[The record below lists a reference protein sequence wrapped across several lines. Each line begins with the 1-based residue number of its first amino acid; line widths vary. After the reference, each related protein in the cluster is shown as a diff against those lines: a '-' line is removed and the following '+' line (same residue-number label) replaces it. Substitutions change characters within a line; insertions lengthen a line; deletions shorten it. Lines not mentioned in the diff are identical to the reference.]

1 MQIVDSNFT
10 DFDKFVKISNEEGI
24 LALINKPITW
34 TSFDVVNKLRYA
46 SKVKKVGHAGTLDP
60 LAEGLV
66 LIAFGKATKKIN
78 DLILLKKRYIAEF
91 KLGAITKSYDSE
103 YEEEEIKSIDNIDYE
118 KVNKTIKSNF
128 IGTISQIPPIFSAK
142 KVNGKRA
149 YKLARNEKEIELQP
163 VDVEIYK
170 YDILNF
176 NLPYINFDIECSKG
190 TYIRALARDLGKELK
205 CGAYMT
211 KLNRTSIGQYSL
223 EFALN
228 IEEFINKINYDKSI

>member
-10 DFDKFVKISNEEGI
+10 DFDKFVEISNEEGI

-103 YEEEEIKSIDNIDYE
+103 YEEEEIK
-118 KVNKTIKSNF
+118 
-128 IGTISQIPPIFSAK
+128 
-142 KVNGKRA
+142 
-149 YKLARNEKEIELQP
+149 
-163 VDVEIYK
+163 
-170 YDILNF
+170 
-176 NLPYINFDIECSKG
+176 
-190 TYIRALARDLGKELK
+190 
-205 CGAYMT
+205 
-211 KLNRTSIGQYSL
+211 
-223 EFALN
+223 
-228 IEEFINKINYDKSI
+228 